1 MTDEHTDLQQKAEEE
16 QLEHMLHVIQCDD
29 VSVHNLTRLG
39 KRDNAQGMPRTV
51 RVVMASEQQR
61 DTVLAH
67 AKNLQGNTLFQRV
80 YIQRDLTVKQREK
93 RRELVQ
99 QLKQRK
105 ADGETNLI
113 IVQDRIVTRRQ
124 KPPTETAA

>member
-1 MTDEHTDLQQKAEEE
+1 VTDEHTDLQQKAEEE